1 MIKKIIALIF
11 VSFFIMSG
19 LTVLTEN
26 NQNYNISENNINSFT
41 LTSNNTF
48 NFSINK
54 TIVYSKG
61 ISSGGQTFGCYDN
74 SLYYINGS
82 AIYQFN
88 VLNQKTTNF
97 QVLSTQAYQLEIY
110 NNYMIIGYGSGNTGA
125 DSTQI
130 NIYNFSN
137 NKFSIFYL
145 PNYYYYMQFSINSTG
160 MYINA
165 IDPSNFYIYSYNIN
179 SNIVNLVKTG
189 STFSVYNQ
197 FTVSADNNSLIYAI
211 NTANSNYLYQYAF
224 INTISYS
231 GSYSAGNTAEVFG
244 NVYDIMDL
252 GNCGLLGSES
262 YKINNNS
269 IGTTSYSYN
278 PYATGLY
285 FSDSNY
291 LNYFVP
297 FSLSGLTFT
306 KLSTYNTNYQEF
318 YYKNNI
324 SYVYLPIGNGNNIF
338 NSQSYIIN
346 GNHNL
351 YIVNN
356 NNLYVYSYNLKLYNL
371 NVKSYN
377 TLNNQIQD
385 YFSLNGII
393 YIGYSNSFSFT
404 QLPQTLIPL
413 NTSTYYYNGSA
424 ITIIQSDFSGSG
436 NNLYYN
442 LSIYYGFA
450 NVQSTITS
458 NSLYLIILYVVIGL
472 GLAIFV
478 IASVRYRI

>member
-1 MIKKIIALIF
+1 MIKKVIALVF
-11 VSFFIMSG
+11 VSFFVMSG

-26 NQNYNISENNINSFT
+26 NLNYNISENNINSFT
-41 LTSNNTF
+41 LISNNTF

-61 ISSGGQTFGCYDN
+61 ISSGGQTFGCYNN

-88 VLNQKTTNF
+88 VSNQKTTNF
-97 QVLSTQAYQLEIY
+97 RDLSTQAYQLEIY
-110 NNYMIIGYGSGNTGA
+110 NNYMIIGYGSGNTI
-125 DSTQI
+125 DSSTLV
-130 NIYNFSN
+130 NVYNFYNSMLYTLTLTN
-137 NKFSIFYL
+137 S
-145 PNYYYYMQFSINSTG
+145 YYYLQFAIVNNIMYVAGISSSI
-160 MYINA
+160 
-165 IDPSNFYIYSYNIN
+165 YIYSISLIDSSISLVDTLSMGSFGNQLSVASDNNNIIFATTDSADQLIQYAFVNILLKTFNTSVGNGNSDFANIN
-179 SNIVNLVKTG
+179 SI
-189 STFSVYNQ
+189 
-197 FTVSADNNSLIYAI
+197 I
-211 NTANSNYLYQYAF
+211 
-224 INTISYS
+224 
-231 GSYSAGNTAEVFG
+231 
-244 NVYDIMDL
+244 DL
-252 GNCGLLGSES
+252 GDSGILGSQS
-262 YKINNNS
+262 YYITDSAKAGI
-269 IGTTSYSYN
+269 TQYSYN
-278 PYATGLY
+278 AYDSGLY
-285 FSDSNY
+285 FADSNY

-306 KLSTYNTNYQEF
+306 KLPTYNTNYQEF

-356 NNLYVYSYNLKLYNL
+356 NNLYVYSYNLKFYNL

-377 TLNNQIQD
+377 LENNQIEN

-393 YIGYSNSFSFT
+393 YRGFSNNFNIAN
-404 QLPQTLIPL
+404 LPITITPL
-413 NTSTYYYNGSA
+413 NTSTYFYNGSA
-424 ITIIQSDFSGSG
+424 IIITQSDFSGSG
-436 NNLYYN
+436 SNLYYN
-442 LSIYYGFA
+442 LSIYYGFG